1 MKYHFLFFVLAVSA
15 TVSCSQTAIEESPA
29 PEGTAQTGTEEA
41 FTSEIE
47 IKLSEELAEEVGEDL
62 TGGCLQ
68 TKSAKFNDMVERLG
82 IKSVSKI
89 FTEDERYAERQHRAG
104 LHLWYRIT
112 VDPSAAPVTR
122 AASEMLDMPGILEAY
137 PVRRVKRMDFNDPR
151 FSSQWGLY
159 QASGIDINVS
169 QVWETYTCGSENV
182 IVNVVDGGV
191 TQHEDFSV
199 IPAGQGGSRNFV
211 NNSYSMTPDDHGF
224 HVTGIIAATNNNS
237 IGICGVAGGDAERGI
252 PAVRI
257 LSSQVFSG
265 DASGNFA
272 DAIRYGADNGAV
284 ISQNS
289 WGNYYDMNEDGVVSG
304 SELDVA
310 MNDQVSGAI
319 KAAIDYFIDYA
330 GCDNDGNQLPESP
343 MKGGVVFFASG
354 NENIP
359 YGVPASYERVIAVG
373 AVDRNGQRSSF
384 SNYGDWVDICA
395 PGSNIMSTVIDG
407 YASMDGTSMA
417 CPFVSGVAALLVSHF
432 GGPGFTNEMLK
443 DRILNGAD
451 NTAITNQSRHI
462 GPLLDAL
469 GAFTYGGTTP
479 PDRVESF
486 NATGG
491 SGRIDFSWTVTADQ
505 DNVKAYGYLLLASRD
520 AGLLEDINPGN
531 IPDGV
536 ISTTVTVDDREAGEQ
551 LTGSMTGL
559 EFSADYNVCII
570 GYDYQHNYSEPSD
583 ILQVTTTANGTPVIV
598 PSETGILEIKPF
610 ETVTRKFTISDPD
623 GHSFTVDF
631 TPGSAAAS
639 LAAGTSAGEYIL
651 TITGRLADTGSY
663 SAEITVSDSYGATAH
678 ESVEYRISEN
688 NAPQVISEAE
698 DIMMTAVREEM
709 SIDLTGLISD
719 PDGEN
724 LSWSITNTNPATIHA
739 TISTNTLYLTAL
751 GFGNADIAV
760 TGTDARGE
768 KCQISFSVVV
778 KNPDQPLEV
787 YPNPVSDYLNIRTMD
802 EASTRIVIFSSTGSV
817 KYDTTSRV
825 GAFSPAVIDM
835 RGYAPGRYTVRV
847 SFGGN
852 EYTRT
857 VVKL

>member
-1 MKYHFLFFVLAVSA
+1 MKYRFLFFALAVSA
-15 TVSCSQTAIEESPA
+15 AVSCTQTVIEESQA
-29 PEGTAQTGTEEA
+29 PGETAQNESEGA
-41 FTSEIE
+41 YASEIE
-47 IKLSEELAEEVGEDL
+47 VKLSEELAAEVGEDL
-62 TGGCLQ
+62 AGGCLQ
-68 TKSAKFNDMVERLG
+68 TKSVKFNDLVERFG
-82 IKSVSKI
+82 VKSVKRI

-112 VDPSAAPVTR
+112 VDPSAAPVTK
-122 AASEMLDMPGILEAY
+122 AASEMLDIPGILEAC
-137 PVRRVKRMDFNDPR
+137 PVRKIKRMAFNDPR

-159 QASGIDINVS
+159 QESGIDINVS
-169 QVWETYTCGSENV
+169 PVWETYTCGSENV

-191 TQHEDFSV
+191 TRHEDFSV

-211 NNSYSMTPDDHGF
+211 NNSFSVTPDDHGF

-237 IGICGVAGGDAERGI
+237 IGVCGVAGGDAARGI

-265 DASGNFA
+265 DTSGNFA

-310 MNDQVSGAI
+310 RNDQVSGAI

-330 GCDNDGNQLPESP
+330 GCDNDGNQLPDSP
-343 MKGGVVFFASG
+343 MKGGAVFFASG

-631 TPGSAAAS
+631 TPGSEAAS
-639 LAAGTSAGEYIL
+639 LSAGTSAGEYIL
-651 TITGRLADTGSY
+651 TVTGRLADTGSY
-663 SAEITVSDSYGATAH
+663 SAEITVSDAYGATAH

-724 LSWSITNTNPATIHA
+724 LSWSITNTNPAAIHA

>member
-1 MKYHFLFFVLAVSA
+1 
-15 TVSCSQTAIEESPA
+15 
-29 PEGTAQTGTEEA
+29 
-41 FTSEIE
+41 
-47 IKLSEELAEEVGEDL
+47 
-62 TGGCLQ
+62 
-68 TKSAKFNDMVERLG
+68 
-82 IKSVSKI
+82 
-89 FTEDERYAERQHRAG
+89 
-104 LHLWYRIT
+104 
-112 VDPSAAPVTR
+112 
-122 AASEMLDMPGILEAY
+122 
-137 PVRRVKRMDFNDPR
+137 
-151 FSSQWGLY
+151 
-159 QASGIDINVS
+159 
-169 QVWETYTCGSENV
+169 
-182 IVNVVDGGV
+182 
-191 TQHEDFSV
+191 
-199 IPAGQGGSRNFV
+199 
-211 NNSYSMTPDDHGF
+211 
-224 HVTGIIAATNNNS
+224 
-237 IGICGVAGGDAERGI
+237 
-252 PAVRI
+252 
-257 LSSQVFSG
+257 
-265 DASGNFA
+265 
-272 DAIRYGADNGAV
+272 
-284 ISQNS
+284 
-289 WGNYYDMNEDGVVSG
+289 
-304 SELDVA
+304 
-310 MNDQVSGAI
+310 
-319 KAAIDYFIDYA
+319 
-330 GCDNDGNQLPESP
+330 
-343 MKGGVVFFASG
+343 
-354 NENIP
+354 
-359 YGVPASYERVIAVG
+359 
-373 AVDRNGQRSSF
+373 
-384 SNYGDWVDICA
+384 
-395 PGSNIMSTVIDG
+395 
-407 YASMDGTSMA
+407 MDGTSMA

-583 ILQVTTTANGTPVIV
+583 ILQVTTTANNAPVIT
-598 PSETGILEIKPF
+598 PSETGTMEIKPF

-631 TPGSAAAS
+631 TPGSEAAS
-639 LAAGTSAGEYIL
+639 LSAGTSAGEYIL
-651 TITGRLADTGSY
+651 TVTGRLADTGSY
-663 SAEITVSDSYGATAH
+663 SAEITVSDAYGATAH

-724 LSWSITNTNPATIHA
+724 LSWSITNTNPAAIHA
-739 TISTNTLYLTAL
+739 TISANTLYLTAL

-768 KCQISFSVVV
+768 NCQISFSVVV

>member
-29 PEGTAQTGTEEA
+29 PDGTAQTGTEEA

-62 TGGCLQ
+62 AGGCLQ
-68 TKSAKFNDMVERLG
+68 TKSVKFNDLVEKFG
-82 IKSVSKI
+82 IKSVRKV

-122 AASEMLDMPGILEAY
+122 AASEMLDMPGITEAV
-137 PVRRVKRMDFNDPR
+137 PCRKIRLTDFNDPM
-151 FSSQWGLY
+151 FPSQWGLY
-159 QASGIDINVS
+159 QASGIDINVKD
-169 QVWETYTCGSENV
+169 VWETYGCGSDNV
-182 IVNVVDGGV
+182 IVSVVDEGIATG
-191 TQHEDFSV
+191 HEDLQV
-199 IPAGQGGSRNFV
+199 IPAGRGGSKNFV
-211 NNSYSMTPDDHGF
+211 NNSFSIVPGDHGY
-224 HVTGIIAATNNNS
+224 HVAGVIAATNNNGTGVC
-237 IGICGVAGGDAERGI
+237 GIAGGDAARGI
-252 PAVRI
+252 SGVRI
-257 LSSQVFSG
+257 LSCQIFSG
-265 DASGNFA
+265 DDGGSAA

-304 SELDVA
+304 SELEVA
-310 MNDQVSGAI
+310 RNDQVSGAI

-330 GCDNDGNQLPESP
+330 GCDNEGNQLPDSP
-343 MKGGVVFFASG
+343 MKGGVVFFSSG

-373 AVDRNGQRSSF
+373 SVERSGQRSSF

-395 PGSNIMSTVIDG
+395 PGSDILSTLSTGYGRMS
-407 YASMDGTSMA
+407 GTSMA
-417 CPFVSGVAALLVSHF
+417 CPHVSGIAALLVSHF

-443 DRILNGAD
+443 DRLLGGAD
-451 NTAITNQSRHI
+451 SSLVSLRQV
-462 GPLLDAL
+462 GPMADAL
-469 GAFTYGGTTP
+469 GAFTYGSTTP
-479 PDRVESF
+479 PDKVESF
-486 NATGG
+486 NVTGG

-583 ILQVTTTANGTPVIV
+583 ILQVATTANNAPVIT
-598 PSETGILEIKPF
+598 PSETGTMEIKPF

-631 TPGSAAAS
+631 TPGSEAAS
-639 LAAGTSAGEYIL
+639 LSAGTSAGEYIL
-651 TITGRLADTGSY
+651 TVTGRLADTGSY
-663 SAEITVSDSYGATAH
+663 SAEITVSDAYGATAH

-724 LSWSITNTNPATIHA
+724 LSWSITNTNPAAIHA

-802 EASTRIVIFSSTGSV
+802 EASTRIVIFSSTGAV
-817 KYDTTSRV
+817 TYDTTSRV